1 VNAGAGRPRNEAIDR
16 AVIEATQRH
25 LARYGYAAM
34 SLVAVVEEA
43 GTTRQALYRRWPTK
57 ADLATS
63 AITALDRAEER
74 TATDD
79 PFADLVAEL
88 ESFKRGVFRPNGIS
102 MVGTMLQDSVDPELR
117 RLYRARIV
125 RPRRARLRA
134 ILQRGVASGAL
145 RPDAD
150 LDVAVT
156 MLTGSWYGR
165 ELAGDPVPRHWARRV
180 AALVWRALGGEPPEQ
195 P

>member
-1 VNAGAGRPRNEAIDR
+1 MSTGSGRPRNEAIDR
-16 AVIEATQRH
+16 AVIEAAQGH
-25 LARYGYAAM
+25 LARYGYEAM
-34 SLVAVVEEA
+34 SLVAVAEEA
-43 GTTRQALYRRWPTK
+43 GTTRQALYRRWPSK

-63 AITALDRAEER
+63 AITALDRDAAHP
-74 TATDD
+74 ATGD

-88 ESFKRGVFRPNGIS
+88 EAFRRGVSRPNGMS

-134 ILQRGVASGAL
+134 ILQRAVDSGAL

-165 ELAGDPVPRHWARRV
+165 ELVGDPVPRHWARRV
-180 AALVWRALGGEPPEQ
+180 ATLVWRGLGGDPDRR
-195 P
+195 